1 MKDLLESLIA
11 IVIFMCVII
20 PLVIIFGLLM
30 IVSLLTISVILPF
43 YFIFLIFKKIF
54 SGK

>member
-11 IVIFMCVII
+11 IVVFMCIIIPIVII
-20 PLVIIFGLLM
+20 VG
-30 IVSLLTISVILPF
+30 LLTIVALFAISIILPF
-43 YFIFLIFKKIF
+43 YFVFLIFKKIF

>member
-11 IVIFMCVII
+11 IVIFMCVIV
-20 PLVIIFGLLM
+20 PLVIIFGLLI
-30 IVSLLTISVILPF
+30 IVSLLIISMLLPF

>member
-11 IVIFMCVII
+11 IVVFMCIIIPVVII
-20 PLVIIFGLLM
+20 VG
-30 IVSLLTISVILPF
+30 LLTIVALFAISITLPF
-43 YFIFLIFKKIF
+43 YFVFLIFKKIF

>member
-11 IVIFMCVII
+11 IIIFMCVVV
-20 PLVIIFGLLM
+20 PLVIIFGLLI
-30 IVSLLTISVILPF
+30 IVSLLIISMLLPF

-54 SGK
+54 SSK

>member
-11 IVIFMCVII
+11 IVVFMCVIV
-20 PLVIIFGLLM
+20 PLVIVFGLLV
-30 IVSLLTISVILPF
+30 IISLLIIAMLLPF

-54 SGK
+54 SRK